1 MIKKYLFFIISL
13 MLFTFFAGC
22 NRDSSEGKFG
32 RPDFRHP
39 HERSHRDFHR
49 FDHSRIDR
57 MADDLDL
64 SSDQIE
70 ALKELEK
77 EIREK
82 QFEMR
87 KERKRRDVVKETIV
101 EMIRKDSLS
110 DEEIIE
116 FMEEVHSMGEELR
129 KETDSFIAERLVK
142 MHSILTKEQRG
153 KLAKKLEEFK
163 PGSRFKKKEDKE

>member
-1 MIKKYLFFIISL
+1 MKKKYLFLIISL
-13 MLFTFFAGC
+13 ILFIPFTGC
-22 NRDSSEGKFG
+22 KRDSSDGKYG
-32 RPDFRHP
+32 ISESKHS
-39 HERSHRDFHR
+39 HERGHRGFHR
-49 FDHSRIDR
+49 FKRSRVDK

-87 KERKRRDVVKETIV
+87 KERRHRDSVKDKTI
-101 EMIRKDSLS
+101 ELIKKDSLTK
-110 DEEIIE
+110 EEIIE

-129 KETDSFIAERLVK
+129 KETDSFVAERLVK
-142 MHSILTKEQRG
+142 MHSILTEEQRE
-153 KLAKKLEEFK
+153 KLAKKLEEFE
-163 PGSRFKKKEDKE
+163 PGSRFKKKEDKK